1 MVYPHTYG
9 LQRYACVYG
18 MFDVYECPEIN
29 LIKRRQRIYC
39 WRLIHALK
47 EKEMEEKNTLQ
58 EQKGS
63 FVQG

>member
-1 MVYPHTYG
+1 M
-9 LQRYACVYG
+9 CG
-18 MFDVYECPEIN
+18 MYDVYECPEIN